1 MLVWTSTTVIEFEFS
16 EGPALYPGDVLW
28 WLLFACWNLVLIY
41 SDLRYRRVPN
51 VLIVTGFVAQLLWL
65 SAAWAV
71 PGWVYPPHW
80 FGWAMALA
88 GFLAGVPFLLLWGR
102 RLMGAGDVKAI
113 AILGLLL
120 GFPSLALVL
129 LGASLL
135 AGLHAVLHMTVS
147 KYKSLTSRSRQIPYA
162 AYLGA
167 AAISVAF
174 MPLNSAWYSWCFSW
188 CSTRF

>member
-1 MLVWTSTTVIEFEFS
+1 
-16 EGPALYPGDVLW
+16 
-28 WLLFACWNLVLIY
+28 
-41 SDLRYRRVPN
+41 
-51 VLIVTGFVAQLLWL
+51 
-65 SAAWAV
+65 
-71 PGWVYPPHW
+71 
-80 FGWAMALA
+80 MALA

-174 MPLNSAWYSWCFSW
+174 MPLNSAWYSWCSSW

>member
-71 PGWVYPPHW
+71 PGWVYPPLIGSDGQW
-80 FGWAMALA
+80 RWQ
-88 GFLAGVPFLLLWGR
+88 GFWPGCRSCFC
-102 RLMGAGDVKAI
+102 GADA
-113 AILGLLL
+113 
-120 GFPSLALVL
+120 
-129 LGASLL
+129 
-135 AGLHAVLHMTVS
+135 
-147 KYKSLTSRSRQIPYA
+147 
-162 AYLGA
+162 
-167 AAISVAF
+167 
-174 MPLNSAWYSWCFSW
+174 
-188 CSTRF
+188 